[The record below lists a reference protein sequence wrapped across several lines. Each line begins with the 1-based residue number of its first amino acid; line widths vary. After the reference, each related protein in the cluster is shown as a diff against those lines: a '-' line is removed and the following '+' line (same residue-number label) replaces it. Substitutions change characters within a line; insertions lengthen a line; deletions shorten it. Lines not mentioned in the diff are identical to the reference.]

1 MRLVEE
7 LTETTKLTAYRIG
20 SRLLGLLDILY
31 RLQTGWNAYKFCKLG
46 IFFDKQ
52 LSFHLM
58 ETGSYE
64 NNSF

>member
-31 RLQTGWNAYKFCKLG
+31 RLQTG
-46 IFFDKQ
+46 
-52 LSFHLM
+52 
-58 ETGSYE
+58 
-64 NNSF
+64 